1 MQAETLVR
9 MANQIATFF
18 APYPES
24 EAADGVRDHLLK
36 FWDPGMREEL
46 LAIASGRTP
55 SSAPLA
61 PLVQRA
67 IEPLRRDPGP

>member
-1 MQAETLVR
+1 

-18 APYPES
+18 APWPE
-24 EAADGVRDHLLK
+24 EQATLEVRDHLLK

-55 SSAPLA
+55 SPTPLA
-61 PLVQRA
+61 PLVRRA
-67 IEPLRRDPGP
+67 LEPLRRDPAA